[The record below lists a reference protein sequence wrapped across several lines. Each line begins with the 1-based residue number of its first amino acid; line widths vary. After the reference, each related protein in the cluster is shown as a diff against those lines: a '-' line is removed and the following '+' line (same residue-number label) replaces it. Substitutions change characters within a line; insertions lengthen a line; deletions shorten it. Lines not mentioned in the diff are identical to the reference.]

1 MKFPAII
8 IAMSLLTHL
17 LFFGEPREIVFDE
30 VYMGDFVSSY
40 SQSRSYFDIHPPLA
54 KLISHYIGSAFGISY
69 DNIDFSLIGNGISS
83 EIIYLRVLPL
93 IAGILLPLIVY
104 FICRRLGM
112 SAIASLLVGILMCFE
127 NSLIVQSRYILFDS
141 VLLFFGFSSILMYLL
156 YIKDESKRSFVLYSA
171 ILAACAFSIKW
182 TGLAYP
188 LLIILYEI
196 IRTRNFKKIASF
208 VATYLFIGIFIYA
221 SAFALHFSFT
231 PIDGE
236 SMISRFIEL
245 NKTMYTSNKYLTAT
259 HQYGSKWYTWP
270 LMIRPVFYW
279 QDTETH
285 RYIYL
290 LGNIL
295 IYVLGTISM
304 MLMLLHSVIVDRKNK
319 ISLFILLGFLVNFIP
334 YAFIGRVM
342 FLYHYE
348 AALVFSIIA
357 IGFIVD
363 KIKTNKRKLLV
374 CTVLAVFSIAIF
386 VYFSPLTYGTI
397 LTDQEIGSR
406 MWLSSWR

>member
-17 LFFGEPREIVFDE
+17 LFFGEPREVVFDE
-30 VYMGDFVSSY
+30 VYMGDFISSY

-54 KLISHYIGSAFGISY
+54 KLMSHYIGRVVGISY
-69 DNIDFSLIGNGISS
+69 ENIDFSLIGNGISG
-83 EIIYLRVLPL
+83 EIIYLRILPL

-104 FICRRLGM
+104 FICRRLGI
-112 SAIASLLVGILMCFE
+112 SVIASFVVGILMCFE

-141 VLLFFGFSSILMYLL
+141 TLLFFGFSSILMYLF
-156 YIKDESKRSFVLYSA
+156 YIKDENKRSFILYSA
-171 ILAACAFSIKW
+171 ILSACAFSIKW

-196 IRTRNFKKIASF
+196 IRTRDIRKITSF
-208 VATYLFIGIFIYA
+208 AGTYIFIGIIIYA

-236 SMISRFIEL
+236 SIVGRFIEL

-259 HQYGSKWYTWP
+259 HQYGSMWYTWP

-304 MLMLLHSVIVDRKNK
+304 MLVLLYSTIFDRKNK
-319 ISLFILLGFLVNFIP
+319 ISLFILIGFFVNFIP

-348 AALVFSIIA
+348 AALVFSIIG
-357 IGFIVD
+357 IGFIID
-363 KIKTNKRKLLV
+363 KIKTNNAKLIVSIVIVSLSI
-374 CTVLAVFSIAIF
+374 VLFI
-386 VYFSPLTYGTI
+386 YFSPLTYGTF